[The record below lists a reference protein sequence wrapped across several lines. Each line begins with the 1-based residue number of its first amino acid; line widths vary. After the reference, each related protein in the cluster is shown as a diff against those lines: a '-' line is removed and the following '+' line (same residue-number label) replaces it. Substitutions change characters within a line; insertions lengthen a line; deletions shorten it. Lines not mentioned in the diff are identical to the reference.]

1 MVYTLIVHM
10 KAKPDTVEE
19 VKAKLHEASRVYRN
33 DKETIDWH
41 VMQDPKDATKFA
53 VVERYEQESSQHY
66 HLTNPYWKS
75 EFGCRSINLANP
87 TQLSTL
93 TSVIPRLAEEMQLS
107 RFEEF

>member
-10 KAKPDTVEE
+10 RAKPETVEE
-19 VKAKLHEASRVYRN
+19 VKGKLHEASRIYRN

-53 VVERYEQESSQHY
+53 VVERYEQESSHIAFD
-66 HLTNPYWKS
+66 PY
-75 EFGCRSINLANP
+75 
-87 TQLSTL
+87 
-93 TSVIPRLAEEMQLS
+93 VVPRLAEEMQLS

>member
-10 KAKPDTVEE
+10 RAKPETVEE
-19 VKAKLHEASRVYRN
+19 VKGKLHEASRIYRN

-66 HLTNPYWKS
+66 HLTNPYWQT
-75 EFGCRSINLANP
+75 FDP
-87 TQLSTL
+87 Y
-93 TSVIPRLAEEMQLS
+93 VVPRLAEEMQLS